1 MWSNNNLRVGH
12 SYVYGWNRMGRK
24 GQVCVL
30 EIIGGKNSVQ
40 VQFQD
45 GYQAITSRNALRELM
60 PESDLQPSFFS

>member
-1 MWSNNNLRVGH
+1 
-12 SYVYGWNRMGRK
+12 MGRK